1 MNIQLANLSEETS
14 VRTDKSIDS
23 FFIDRFLKGV
33 LRLPTEIRLRFK
45 AINGTPAIKVY
56 LTYQNRIKET
66 LTTIA
71 NESLINAVIAV
82 MGGNLKPIQEF
93 ASNGNT
99 AVEESSENFEL
110 EMFQTFIRSKY
121 RLTIEED
128 FISPS
133 GGRFLHAVFS
143 IGYHSQ
149 IHFYLKRDEHIE
161 ELLNEVL
168 TSKAN

>member
-1 MNIQLANLSEETS
+1 
-14 VRTDKSIDS
+14 
-23 FFIDRFLKGV
+23 
-33 LRLPTEIRLRFK
+33 
-45 AINGTPAIKVY
+45 
-56 LTYQNRIKET
+56 
-66 LTTIA
+66 
-71 NESLINAVIAV
+71 
-82 MGGNLKPIQEF
+82 MGSNLKPIQEF
-93 ASNGNT
+93 ASNGNKT
-99 AVEESSENFEL
+99 VEESSENFEL
-110 EMFQTFIRSKY
+110 EMFQIFIRSQY

-133 GGRFLHAVFS
+133 GSRFLHAVFS